1 MTSIHR
7 HVHVFNRVV
16 TNIYSAEFHP
26 IISVMLVINNSFIK
40 SVYLPASECSGPNYK
55 VVKEQNN
62 LWKR

>member
-1 MTSIHR
+1 M
-7 HVHVFNRVV
+7 HVFNRVV

-55 VVKEQNN
+55 LVKEQNN
-62 LWKR
+62 V